1 MKKTV
6 KIVTDSVCQ
15 ELDIKE
21 TCRFLKERDNY
32 LILCHA
38 TPDGDTLGSAYAL
51 AMGLTGIGKKC
62 MIQCADQIPDKYS
75 YFTKEFKAEKFQ
87 YETVVAVDVADIVLL
102 GSLAQTFVGK
112 IDLCID
118 HHISNTRFA
127 DRLYLDSSAAAACEC
142 IYDIFRQ
149 YPLPLDSLSAA
160 AIYTGI
166 STDTGSFKYSNV
178 TAKTHQIA
186 AELYSYDIDAAE
198 IGRLMFDTKSRGRL
212 ELERMVLDSAE
223 FHFKDKCMLLVAT
236 NEMKEKTGCSDNDL
250 EGVAVI
256 SRSVEGVLAGISI
269 KQKEADNYKISLRT
283 YPPLDASQICGQLG
297 GGGHKNAAGC
307 SLNGSLEEVKKQIL
321 EVVRKSLEAA
331 YAGTSS
337 DK

>member
-6 KIVTDSVCQ
+6 KIVTDSVCE
-15 ELDIKE
+15 ELDIKQ
-21 TCRFLKERDNY
+21 TCRFLKERDNF

-51 AMGLTGIGKKC
+51 SLGLTALGKKC
-62 MIQCADQIPDKYS
+62 MIKCADEIPKKYD
-75 YFTKEFKAEKFQ
+75 YFTSAFKNEEID
-87 YETVVAVDVADIVLL
+87 YETVVAVDVADLQLL
-102 GSLAQTFVGK
+102 GTLAEEFVGK

-127 DRLYLDSSAAAACEC
+127 DRLYLDSSAAANCEC
-142 IYDIFRQ
+142 IYDIFRHF
-149 YPLPLDSLSAA
+149 PLPLDCVSAS
-160 AIYTGI
+160 AIYTGL

-178 TAKTHQIA
+178 TAKTHRIA
-186 AELYSYDIDAAE
+186 ADLYSYDINAAE

-212 ELERMVLDSAE
+212 ELERMVLDSAQ
-223 FHFKDKCMLLVAT
+223 FYFDGKCMLLTAT
-236 NEMKEKTGCSDNDL
+236 NEMKEKTGCTDNDL

-269 KQKEADNYKISLRT
+269 KQKEETTYKVSVRT
-283 YPPLDASQICGQLG
+283 YPPLNASEICKALG
-297 GGGHKNAAGC
+297 GGGHINAAGC
-307 SLNGSLEEVKKQIL
+307 SLSGSLEDVKKQIL
-321 EVVRKSLEAA
+321 EVVEKNLEVLN
-331 YAGTSS
+331 AGTSS

>member
-1 MKKTV
+1 MKTV
-6 KIVTDSVCQ
+6 KIVSDSIC
-15 ELDIKE
+15 EMLDIKQ
-21 TCRFLKERDNY
+21 TCRFIKERDNF

-51 AMGLTGIGKKC
+51 ALGLTAMGKKC
-62 MIQCADQIPDKYS
+62 MIKCADPIPERYG
-75 YFTKEFKAEKFQ
+75 YFTNAFEYKEIM
-87 YETVVAVDVADIVLL
+87 YETVIAVDIADIVLL
-102 GSLAQTFVGK
+102 GSLAETFIGK
-112 IDLCID
+112 IDLAID

-127 DRLYLDSSAAAACEC
+127 DRLYLDSSAAANCEC
-142 IYDIFRQ
+142 IYDIFRHF
-149 YPLPLDSLSAA
+149 PLPLDKVSAS
-160 AIYTGI
+160 AIYTGL

-178 TAKTHQIA
+178 TAKTHRIA
-186 AELYSYDIDAAE
+186 ADLYSYDIDAAE

-223 FHFKDKCMLLVAT
+223 FHFGGKCMLLVAT

-269 KQKEADNYKISLRT
+269 KQKEESNYKVSVRP
-283 YPPLDASQICGQLG
+283 YPPLNASEICNTLG
-297 GGGHKNAAGC
+297 GGGHQNAAGC
-307 SLNGSLEEVKKQIL
+307 SLNGTHEEVKKQIL
-321 EVVRKSLEAA
+321 TVVKKSLEESH
-331 YAGTSS
+331 AGSSS

>member
-1 MKKTV
+1 MKTV
-6 KIVTDSVCQ
+6 KIVSDSIC
-15 ELDIKE
+15 EMLDIKQ
-21 TCRFLKERDNY
+21 TCRFIKERDNF

-51 AMGLTGIGKKC
+51 ALGLTAMGKKC
-62 MIQCADQIPDKYS
+62 MIKCADPIPERYG
-75 YFTKEFKAEKFQ
+75 YFTNAFENKEIK
-87 YETVVAVDVADIVLL
+87 YETVIAVDIADIVLL
-102 GSLAQTFVGK
+102 GSLAETFIGK
-112 IDLCID
+112 IDLAID

-127 DRLYLDSSAAAACEC
+127 DRLYLDSSAAANCEC
-142 IYDIFRQ
+142 IYDIFRHF
-149 YPLPLDSLSAA
+149 PLPLDKVSAS
-160 AIYTGI
+160 AIYTGL

-178 TAKTHQIA
+178 TAKTHRIA
-186 AELYSYDIDAAE
+186 ADLYSYDIDAAE

-223 FHFKDKCMLLVAT
+223 FHFGGKCMLLVAT

-269 KQKEADNYKISLRT
+269 KQKEESNYKVSVRT
-283 YPPLDASQICGQLG
+283 YPPLNASEICKTLG
-297 GGGHKNAAGC
+297 GGGHQNAAGC
-307 SLNGSLEEVKKQIL
+307 SLNGTLEEVKKQIL
-321 EVVRKSLEAA
+321 TVVKKSLEESH
-331 YAGTSS
+331 AGSSS